1 MIFLQLICV
10 IIVDGLRNSADYVV
24 PVVVGGR
31 RANEGE
37 RVTEEQLKV
46 DEVSELV
53 AGHKTVRITGS
64 ACTGY
69 TTYTMHEEFGSRK

>member
-1 MIFLQLICV
+1 MIFLQLVRV
-10 IIVDGLRNSADYVV
+10 IIVDGLRNSTNNIV
-24 PVVVGGR
+24 PVLVGGR

-53 AGHKTVRITGS
+53 AGHKTVCVTGS

-69 TTYTMHEEFGSRK
+69 TTYTMNEEFCSRK